1 MRSNK
6 CLTDQFSIASYCMQG
21 PLSIT
26 RREWLCDECRTNEN
40 SHSHVN
46 KTSTTL
52 RRNFAPE
59 MAKVKLIPVEE
70 AVLLSSNAKPRVC
83 STTHGKLC
91 ASLSVD
97 ANTVTSLTKRRSLSA
112 MPKEGIGERTCDSH
126 GNNNMQ
132 SLQTVNPRP
141 LCSFLPPIPQKK
153 PRNMASN
160 EELKVKK
167 VSGKYAAALIV

>member
-1 MRSNK
+1 MLFSLDLCVMRSNK

-26 RREWLCDECRTNEN
+26 RREWLCDECRTKEN
-40 SHSHVN
+40 SHSHIN

-59 MAKVKLIPVEE
+59 TAKVKLIPAEE
-70 AVLLSSNAKPRVC
+70 AVLLSSN
-83 STTHGKLC
+83 GKLC
-91 ASLSVD
+91 TSLSAD
-97 ANTVTSLTKRRSLSA
+97 ANTMAFLTKRRSLSA
-112 MPKEGIGERTCDSH
+112 MPKEGIGKRTCDSH
-126 GNNNMQ
+126 CNNNMQ

-167 VSGKYAAALIV
+167 VSG

>member
-1 MRSNK
+1 MLFSLDLCVMRSNK

-26 RREWLCDECRTNEN
+26 RREWLCDECRTKEN
-40 SHSHVN
+40 SHSHIN

-59 MAKVKLIPVEE
+59 TAKVKLIPAEE
-70 AVLLSSNAKPRVC
+70 AVLLSSN
-83 STTHGKLC
+83 GKLC
-91 ASLSVD
+91 TSLSAD
-97 ANTVTSLTKRRSLSA
+97 ANTMAFLTKRRSLSA
-112 MPKEGIGERTCDSH
+112 MPKEGIGKRTCDSH
-126 GNNNMQ
+126 CNNNMQ
-132 SLQTVNPRP
+132 SLQTVNARP